1 MNSVEINNIIKII
14 TTTPLY
20 VWAILAYLLFV
31 GIKAMRNRIV
41 YLPKFFIIPAVL
53 IGLKYKVF
61 FSEDNMIY
69 IGFMLL
75 GLSVGFIT
83 AQKTVIKILR
93 EVKSIELPGNYST
106 IIILITFFL
115 IKYIFGYLETTNH
128 ELVNPYLYIENS
140 ISGIL
145 AGYFLGRSVCYVY
158 RFYKAIYSKH
168 IS

>member
-1 MNSVEINNIIKII
+1 
-14 TTTPLY
+14 
-20 VWAILAYLLFV
+20 
-31 GIKAMRNRIV
+31 MRNRIV

-61 FSEDNMIY
+61 FSENNMIY

-75 GLSVGFIT
+75 GLSVGFII

-115 IKYIFGYLETTNH
+115 IKYIFGLKMWYLGTCN
-128 ELVNPYLYIENS
+128 
-140 ISGIL
+140 
-145 AGYFLGRSVCYVY
+145 
-158 RFYKAIYSKH
+158 
-168 IS
+168 